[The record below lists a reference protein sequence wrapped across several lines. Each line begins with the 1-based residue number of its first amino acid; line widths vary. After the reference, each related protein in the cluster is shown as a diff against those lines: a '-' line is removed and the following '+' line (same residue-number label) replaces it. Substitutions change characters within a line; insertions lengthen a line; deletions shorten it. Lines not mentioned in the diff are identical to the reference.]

1 MRCWCCFVA
10 NLEELPP
17 RSEER
22 RHLIV
27 DCADLHGVSDD
38 TIYRAL
44 REQFRPRS
52 LHRRDRGKPRR
63 AARDDLER
71 YCEIIAALNVR
82 TTNNKGR
89 HLSTRRALEI
99 MIDYGVETPEGL
111 VQPPPNRLTRPDVRL
126 R

>member
-1 MRCWCCFVA
+1 MRRKRPSDETLVLLRRK
-10 NLEELPP
+10 LEDLPP

-27 DCADLHGVSDD
+27 DCADLHGVSDA

-63 AARDDLER
+63 AARDDLSD
-71 YCEIIAALNVR
+71 IAR
-82 TTNNKGR
+82 SSR
-89 HLSTRRALEI
+89 H
-99 MIDYGVETPEGL
+99 
-111 VQPPPNRLTRPDVRL
+111 
-126 R
+126 